1 MRRYFYFCV
10 LVLLAL
16 VSCSEDTGTV
26 GVFPDNEKVDFS
38 QGAVYA
44 DTWSEVMSDVKAN
57 SSMPY
62 LGCVY
67 DPETKTAIRSSFA
80 TQFAIVEDYDLFP
93 VKDDFLSRD
102 ALGNPVCDSVY
113 LKLYFS
119 EYYGDKSA
127 PLKVSVYELKPQSLV
142 EGTTYYTD
150 SDLDQMKG
158 ALLGS
163 QAVSLYNGVEGVDPD
178 DSGASTYPSVC
189 VYLDKGLGDRIV
201 SAYYSNPSD
210 FKDSYHFARNILP
223 GVLVKV
229 ENGEGFM
236 INVFTCGLY
245 VCYKSRGSD
254 GVEKSVHSN
263 FPGTKEVIQ
272 TSQIEHE
279 GLDRLVS
286 EGADIGTRVKT
297 PAGIYTAM
305 SLPLSDIYEGEHASD
320 SISRV
325 EFILQR
331 HVSIVQG
338 DSYFD
343 YPDYLLLLPAD
354 EYKEFFSDNKLPDD
368 VTSFLGSYSQTYN
381 AYEFTNIA
389 PLVTRLKDKYR
400 DSKCLWPGEAGYVS
414 PVENLSDRWDEVMI
428 IPVAVTIDQS
438 SGSIT
443 AVEHDFSLTSA
454 RLVRGANLQIYY
466 ARIRQ

>member
-1 MRRYFYFCV
+1 MRRYIYLCV
-10 LVLLAL
+10 LAVFAL

-38 QGAVYA
+38 QGTAYA
-44 DTWSEVMSDVKAN
+44 DTWSDVMSDVKAN

-80 TQFAIVEDYDLFP
+80 SQLAVVEDYDLFP
-93 VKDDFLSRD
+93 AKDDFLSRD

-113 LKLYFS
+113 MKFFFS

-142 EGTTYYTD
+142 EGVTYYTD
-150 SDLDQMKG
+150 ADLDGMKG

-163 QAVSLYNGVEGVDPD
+163 QAVSLYDGVGGVDPD
-178 DSGASTYPSVC
+178 DSGASTYPSVS
-189 VYLDKGLGDRIV
+189 VYLDKGVGDRIV
-201 SAYYSNPSD
+201 AAYYNNPSA
-210 FKDSYHFARNILP
+210 FADSYHFARDVFP

-245 VCYKSRGSD
+245 VCYKSRADDGS
-254 GVEKSVHSN
+254 VKRVHSN

-272 TSQIEHE
+272 TSCIEHE
-279 GLDRLVS
+279 GLAGLLSMGSDT
-286 EGADIGTRVKT
+286 ETRVKT

-305 SLPLSDIYEGEHASD
+305 SLPLPEIFGGEHVSD

-325 EFILQR
+325 EFILPR
-331 HVSIVQG
+331 YVSIAQG
-338 DSYFD
+338 ESYFD
-343 YPDYLLLLPAD
+343 YPNYLLLLPAD
-354 EYKEFFSDNKLPDD
+354 EYVEFFRDNKLPDNI
-368 VTSFLGSYSQTYN
+368 TSFLASYSQTYN

-389 PLVTRLKDKYR
+389 PLVTRLRDKYR
-400 DSKCLWPGEAGYVS
+400 DSMSRWPGEQGYVS
-414 PVENLSDRWDEVMI
+414 PVAELSDRWDEVMI
-428 IPVAVTIDQS
+428 VPVAVKADQN
-438 SGSIT
+438 SGSVT
-443 AVEHDFSLTSA
+443 SVEHDFSLSSA
-454 RLVRGANLQIYY
+454 RLVRGTDLHIYY
-466 ARIRQ
+466 ARIKQ

>member
-1 MRRYFYFCV
+1 M
-10 LVLLAL
+10 
-16 VSCSEDTGTV
+16 
-26 GVFPDNEKVDFS
+26 
-38 QGAVYA
+38 
-44 DTWSEVMSDVKAN
+44 
-57 SSMPY
+57 
-62 LGCVY
+62 
-67 DPETKTAIRSSFA
+67 
-80 TQFAIVEDYDLFP
+80 
-93 VKDDFLSRD
+93 
-102 ALGNPVCDSVY
+102 
-113 LKLYFS
+113 
-119 EYYGDKSA
+119 
-127 PLKVSVYELKPQSLV
+127 
-142 EGTTYYTD
+142 
-150 SDLDQMKG
+150 
-158 ALLGS
+158 
-163 QAVSLYNGVEGVDPD
+163 
-178 DSGASTYPSVC
+178 
-189 VYLDKGLGDRIV
+189 
-201 SAYYSNPSD
+201 
-210 FKDSYHFARNILP
+210 
-223 GVLVKV
+223 
-229 ENGEGFM
+229 
-236 INVFTCGLY
+236 
-245 VCYKSRGSD
+245 
-254 GVEKSVHSN
+254 HSN

-343 YPDYLLLLPAD
+343 YPDYLLL
-354 EYKEFFSDNKLPDD
+354 LPDD